1 MPRLRLEPRRSPAAP
16 SLLAVSVRKNETHRR
31 VELRLLNRL
40 GRIDALGTDNRAFA
54 HEAALPDALG
64 VRDHRQPLLDA
75 LVARIQVVAAR
86 QRGRGGAEE
95 LVVQAIDRAGRV
107 AEHAVDALAELAE
120 LVDLVHRLAVLAGA
134 ERVILLADDP
144 RLDRLQLV
152 HEAFHVD
159 DEIADDWEVLQW
171 LDGDRP
177 RPVVAEESVAC
188 ELRCPVDHHPAAS
201 ANSHPARPPIAQ
213 AAIDMRLDVV

>member
-1 MPRLRLEPRRSPAAP
+1 MRRLRSAPRRSPAAP
-16 SLLAVSVRKNETHRR
+16 SLLAVSVRKNETHRG
-31 VELRLLNRL
+31 VQLRLLNRL
-40 GRIDALGTDNRAFA
+40 GRVDALGTDNRAFA

-75 LVARIQVVAAR
+75 LVARIQVVASR
-86 QRGRGGAEE
+86 ERGRGRAEE
-95 LVVQAIDRAGRV
+95 LIVQAVHRAGRV
-107 AEHAVDALAELAE
+107 AEHAVDAFAELAE
-120 LVDLVHRLAVLAGA
+120 LVDLLHGLAVLTCA

-144 RLDRLQLV
+144 WLDRLQLV

-177 RPVVAEESVAC
+177 
-188 ELRCPVDHHPAAS
+188 
-201 ANSHPARPPIAQ
+201 
-213 AAIDMRLDVV
+213 